1 MATVFSSDFFHCLN
15 LVQPDPEG
23 LNGGKRKKNGKKI
36 NRTGRALSNR
46 TMEAVLAPLNPTSA
60 HYSLRASPKDARP
73 AGAARFPHIHRRLI
87 HFPKHKSNRE
97 WRGGEGKAPRVR
109 SRERHPGAGRA
120 AGAYLRGLRG
130 APRARLEGARL
141 RRRRPAGREK
151 EEEEEE
157 GRDGSGRA
165 AVPLSPAEPRTER
178 AVPRRMRAVG
188 AAVERLLAA
197 AQRSARLSVGVYE
210 AAKLL
215 NA

>member
-1 MATVFSSDFFHCLN
+1 MTLEELLPCD
-15 LVQPDPEG
+15 
-23 LNGGKRKKNGKKI
+23 
-36 NRTGRALSNR
+36 
-46 TMEAVLAPLNPTSA
+46 
-60 HYSLRASPKDARP
+60 SPRWVR
-73 AGAARFPHIHRRLI
+73 GAAG
-87 HFPKHKSNRE
+87 
-97 WRGGEGKAPRVR
+97 RGG
-109 SRERHPGAGRA
+109 GRD
-120 AGAYLRGLRG
+120 GM
-130 APRARLEGARL
+130 
-141 RRRRPAGREK
+141 
-151 EEEEEE
+151 